1 MDSKQFEKEKK
12 ITADKKIDN
21 IYEMDL
27 KARKQKVKEELE
39 KKNLTLNKII
49 ELLSYDNTNEEL
61 ISRYIFSLDN
71 DKAKKEII
79 DYSNF
84 LSVSKMK
91 QIQEEKFGNSY
102 LGLRGVSF
110 KKLFFQFLFGLNN
123 LNETSLNSKI
133 SILRVAVTHRKTNNQ
148 PFDSDNFEAFYYIL
162 CSLLISQIDNNIKKK
177 EQYFENLKLFLSKLQ
192 ILKEYYQ
199 DNKDSKSDDI
209 YENEKKDFNKFLTI
223 IFAIL
228 NIDYDNY
235 SQLTQLWKVFKP
247 ISYEK
252 KQALIATAKEDIE
265 NEYNK
270 EKANEFIEKIK
281 KNNNYFSLKYNV
293 FKNNQIEISE
303 ESYLY
308 DYIIKDNIYKKYE
321 KEIIRLMKV
330 IYKSDLIKQ
339 MVKTLYIKDAKKDF
353 YFFDGENS
361 IEDFWNN
368 VILFVPYKMKRISG
382 FGYRDI
388 FKIFISIYKI
398 RHFDTDLEDEIFTL
412 GAFFRTIF
420 HESLGHFIFSCL
432 FFMFYANLEKNSDYY
447 KTPRMEN
454 QLKNLNGEYYI
465 KSIGNELAKLYISVN
480 NDIVIKKV
488 EKFSD
493 EYYETLEKKLTEK
506 FEKILGKNYADKL
519 VKKLIENEKV
529 KIKDNTNV
537 IFEKKHNDNIQGI
550 EEKSNI
556 NEPNEDQDTII
567 KNKSKEIIDILFKC
581 IYEEFW
587 QYIGELSNKQEKYK
601 AQESGNIIEFLL
613 FNDFGQY
620 LTLKECMF
628 LLDEENY
635 KNTNLFKFRSEYKNL
650 PAKNNKQFL
659 DKYKDGNKIF
669 GEKLFAK
676 YVSLYENDLN
686 VANDF
691 IAPQSFRENCDNNL
705 SKKFETFQCFFM
717 RAFDDDYSEE
727 I

>member
-79 DYSNF
+79 DYF
-84 LSVSKMK
+84 
-91 QIQEEKFGNSY
+91 
-102 LGLRGVSF
+102 RGVSF

-265 NEYNK
+265 I
-270 EKANEFIEKIK
+270 F
-281 KNNNYFSLKYNV
+281 FSQV
-293 FKNNQIEISE
+293 
-303 ESYLY
+303 
-308 DYIIKDNIYKKYE
+308 
-321 KEIIRLMKV
+321 
-330 IYKSDLIKQ
+330 
-339 MVKTLYIKDAKKDF
+339 
-353 YFFDGENS
+353 
-361 IEDFWNN
+361 
-368 VILFVPYKMKRISG
+368 
-382 FGYRDI
+382 
-388 FKIFISIYKI
+388 
-398 RHFDTDLEDEIFTL
+398 
-412 GAFFRTIF
+412 
-420 HESLGHFIFSCL
+420 
-432 FFMFYANLEKNSDYY
+432 
-447 KTPRMEN
+447 
-454 QLKNLNGEYYI
+454 
-465 KSIGNELAKLYISVN
+465 
-480 NDIVIKKV
+480 
-488 EKFSD
+488 
-493 EYYETLEKKLTEK
+493 
-506 FEKILGKNYADKL
+506 
-519 VKKLIENEKV
+519 
-529 KIKDNTNV
+529 
-537 IFEKKHNDNIQGI
+537 
-550 EEKSNI
+550 
-556 NEPNEDQDTII
+556 
-567 KNKSKEIIDILFKC
+567 
-581 IYEEFW
+581 
-587 QYIGELSNKQEKYK
+587 
-601 AQESGNIIEFLL
+601 
-613 FNDFGQY
+613 
-620 LTLKECMF
+620 
-628 LLDEENY
+628 
-635 KNTNLFKFRSEYKNL
+635 
-650 PAKNNKQFL
+650 
-659 DKYKDGNKIF
+659 
-669 GEKLFAK
+669 
-676 YVSLYENDLN
+676 
-686 VANDF
+686 
-691 IAPQSFRENCDNNL
+691 
-705 SKKFETFQCFFM
+705 
-717 RAFDDDYSEE
+717 
-727 I
+727 